1 MPKSICF
8 EFNNPP
14 LAYACVYAQH
24 CVQNN
29 KGRDIVIAFIYQLH
43 TILSEYQAK
52 HYLLVT
58 RTQSN
63 QYRWVLCIAQLKHFS
78 IQMNIPLTKA
88 IEVEQQAI
96 RAQQFELS

>member
-43 TILSEYQAK
+43 TILSEYIMRLRFKCARAVINIIREGVIIKGDQSIAYREHNFK
-52 HYLLVT
+52 TEVQFLNLV
-58 RTQSN
+58 
-63 QYRWVLCIAQLKHFS
+63 
-78 IQMNIPLTKA
+78 
-88 IEVEQQAI
+88 
-96 RAQQFELS
+96 